1 MRFYLKYGNLW
12 LSSRI
17 EEVLFPNSSYNPK
30 CLRTVTKMSNPI
42 INKMAVRLRSLAKNL
57 RKCSNMEMRSLLYIL
72 HSFCSTII
80 ATCIINWSKHVVFYF
95 CSCGISTR
103 SIFNVFC
110 SSSSS
115 SSSSTNSKYRRVFF
129 IFVCEYHYIYISVEK
144 LILKQPI

>member
-1 MRFYLKYGNLW
+1 MKIIYMRFYLKYGNLW

-95 CSCGISTR
+95 CR
-103 SIFNVFC
+103 NFC
-110 SSSSS
+110 SCILRMLHSGFL
-115 SSSSTNSKYRRVFF
+115 RRHGHRNIFF
-129 IFVCEYHYIYISVEK
+129 IFVCEYHYIHF
-144 LILKQPI
+144 L